1 MNKKGKFIL
10 GAGLG
15 LGLGLLLAPKS
26 GKETRKD
33 LMDKCN
39 ELLNKVKN
47 MDPDEVKENITEKV
61 TELQNEIRA
70 LDKEKA
76 KEIMV
81 IGHKNPDT
89 DSICSAIC
97 YADLKRQLKLKIKL
111 LNL

>member
-47 MDPDEVKENITEKV
+47 MDPDEVKENITE
-61 TELQNEIRA
+61 NRSYYH
-70 LDKEKA
+70 A
-76 KEIMV
+76 KEIHRL
-81 IGHKNPDT
+81 GCDAYNF
-89 DSICSAIC
+89 SF
-97 YADLKRQLKLKIKL
+97 R
-111 LNL
+111 NL

>member
-47 MDPDEVKENITEKV
+47 NACKYKSKIIRKRRIKTRNI
-61 TELQNEIRA
+61 
-70 LDKEKA
+70 
-76 KEIMV
+76 
-81 IGHKNPDT
+81 
-89 DSICSAIC
+89 
-97 YADLKRQLKLKIKL
+97 
-111 LNL
+111 

>member
-76 KEIMV
+76 KEI
-81 IGHKNPDT
+81 ILWQ
-89 DSICSAIC
+89 S
-97 YADLKRQLKLKIKL
+97 QLMKQKKDVTQ
-111 LNL
+111 

>member
-47 MDPDEVKENITEKV
+47 IQE
-61 TELQNEIRA
+61 
-70 LDKEKA
+70 
-76 KEIMV
+76 
-81 IGHKNPDT
+81 
-89 DSICSAIC
+89 
-97 YADLKRQLKLKIKL
+97 DLHIYH
-111 LNL
+111 

>member
-76 KEIMV
+76 KEIA
-81 IGHKNPDT
+81 
-89 DSICSAIC
+89 DSIVF
-97 YADLKRQLKLKIKL
+97 
-111 LNL
+111 

>member
-15 LGLGLLLAPKS
+15 LGLGMLLAPKS

-33 LMDKCN
+33 LMAKCN

-47 MDPDEVKENITEKV
+47 LDADEVKENITEKV

-70 LDKEKA
+70 LDKEKVKEKAA
-76 KEIMV
+76 KEV
-81 IGHKNPDT
+81 RNSAAGTLRKLADT
-89 DSICSAIC
+89 VED
-97 YADLKRQLKLKIKL
+97 KPKKK
-111 LNL
+111 